1 MTMNKD
7 ERTMQA
13 FGTMFGNMKEKL
25 ESQKEQSINQEVKEE
40 AKIVENIP
48 EKKEEKAK
56 KNETKSKN
64 ATNTQTSRRLTRKE
78 GETRG
83 RKSITHSN
91 YSIMFELDECLI
103 DYFTQAIFLN
113 RKTKKEYLNTLV
125 RKDLI
130 ERLGL
135 NKEEFSEPKRIDF
148 PEMNEEQFDNYK
160 NEQMEEQNE
169 ILSRKWEEYKKQWL
183 QFINQ

>member
-1 MTMNKD
+1 MNKN
-7 ERTMQA
+7 ERTIQA
-13 FGTMFGNMKEKL
+13 FGTMFGNMKEQL
-25 ESQKEQSINQEVKEE
+25 ESQKNNQTIKNEE
-40 AKIVENIP
+40 KIVENIP
-48 EKKEEKAK
+48 KKKEEKTK
-56 KNETKSKN
+56 KSGTKSKN
-64 ATNTQTSRRLTRKE
+64 STNTQTSKRLTRKD

-83 RKSITHSN
+83 RKAISHSN

-148 PEMNEEQFDNYK
+148 PEMNEEQFDNYR
-160 NEQMEEQNE
+160 NEQMEEQNK
-169 ILSRKWEEYKKQWL
+169 ILSEKWEEYKKQWL

>member
-1 MTMNKD
+1 MNKN
-7 ERTMQA
+7 ERTIQA
-13 FGTMFGNMKEKL
+13 FGTMFGNMKEQL
-25 ESQKEQSINQEVKEE
+25 ESQKNNQTIKNEE
-40 AKIVENIP
+40 KIVENNQEKSK
-48 EKKEEKAK
+48 EKKEESQSS
-56 KNETKSKN
+56 NSN
-64 ATNTQTSRRLTRKE
+64 ATNTKTSKRLTRKQ

-83 RKSITHSN
+83 RKAISHSN

-148 PEMNEEQFDNYK
+148 PEMNEEQFDNYR
-160 NEQMEEQNE
+160 NEQMKEQNK
-169 ILSRKWEEYKKQWL
+169 ILSEKWEEYKKQWL

>member
-1 MTMNKD
+1 MNKD
-7 ERTMQA
+7 ERTIQA
-13 FGTMFGNMKEKL
+13 FGTMFGNMKEQL
-25 ESQKEQSINQEVKEE
+25 ESQKNNQTIKNEE
-40 AKIVENIP
+40 KIVENNQEKSK
-48 EKKEEKAK
+48 EKKEESQSS
-56 KNETKSKN
+56 NSN
-64 ATNTQTSRRLTRKE
+64 ATNTKTSKRLTRKQ

-83 RKSITHSN
+83 RKAISHSN

-148 PEMNEEQFDNYK
+148 PEMNEEQFDNYR
-160 NEQMEEQNE
+160 NEQMKEQNK
-169 ILSRKWEEYKKQWL
+169 ILSEKWEEYKKQWL

>member
-1 MTMNKD
+1 MNKD

-13 FGTMFGNMKEKL
+13 FGTMFGNMKEQL
-25 ESQKEQSINQEVKEE
+25 ESQKNNQTIKNEE
-40 AKIVENIP
+40 KIVENNQEKSK
-48 EKKEEKAK
+48 EKKEE
-56 KNETKSKN
+56 NQSSNSN
-64 ATNTQTSRRLTRKE
+64 ATNTKTSKRLTRKQ

-83 RKSITHSN
+83 RKAISHSN
-91 YSIMFELDECLI
+91 YSIMFELDESLI

-160 NEQMEEQNE
+160 NEQMEEQNK
-169 ILSRKWEEYKKQWL
+169 ILSEKWEEYKKQWL